1 MTRRADAE
9 RIARLYEGF
18 YVDHEKPFSGP
29 IPRCVLEPIQ
39 DRDPSHTSAIE
50 AIAGFAVL
58 ALVAF
63 IFGVLL

>member
-1 MTRRADAE
+1 MNRLDAE

-18 YVDHEKPFSGP
+18 YAEKPEPFSGP

-39 DRDPSHTSAIE
+39 DRDPSNTTLLE
-50 AIAGFAVL
+50 TLAGFAVL

-63 IFGVLL
+63 VFGVIL

>member
-1 MTRRADAE
+1 MSRLDAE

-18 YVDHEKPFSGP
+18 YAEKPEPFSGP

-39 DRDPSHTSAIE
+39 DRDHWHTSPLE
-50 AIAGFAVL
+50 FVAGCAVL

-63 IFGVLL
+63 VFGVIL

>member
-1 MTRRADAE
+1 MSRLDAE

-18 YVDHEKPFSGP
+18 YAEKREPFSGP

-39 DRDPSHTSAIE
+39 DRDPSYTSPLE
-50 AIAGFAVL
+50 TIAGFAVL